1 MLLIMKK
8 FYLSNND
15 KSMLFD
21 DSLHARNNYLMI
33 IKKIHSTES
42 KETNST
48 SKCYSLANFTW
59 LLSWDGLI
67 THTLITI
74 RR

>member
-1 MLLIMKK
+1 
-8 FYLSNND
+8 
-15 KSMLFD
+15 
-21 DSLHARNNYLMI
+21 MI

-48 SKCYSLANFTW
+48 SKCYSLVNFTW

-67 THTLITI
+67 THTLVLYEDNKFTMKVINYSSYF
-74 RR
+74 